1 MINPAEKWCQAP
13 FFLLTAKEV
22 SEYLSIPLR
31 TVQRLSKQGKI
42 RAVRMGNKWRYSKD
56 DIVRYRDYGTD
67 FSREPVRRINE
78 QVERRNYPR
87 INCNLRCQYSIVLP
101 PFKDISSSGIIK
113 NISACGVFLIVDGG
127 QIDGDD
133 PVDLEFMDIKAKGR
147 IVRKDNGGFGIKFR
161 DISNED
167 KDRIIKYVG

>member
-1 MINPAEKWCQAP
+1 MNEKP
-13 FFLLTAKEV
+13 EFFTAKEV

-42 RAVRMGNKWRYSKD
+42 RAVRIGNKWRYSKD
-56 DIVRYRDYGTD
+56 DIVRYRDYGMD
-67 FSREPVRRINE
+67 FSREPARRINE

-113 NISACGVFLIVDGG
+113 NISAGGIFVFSQGYG
-127 QIDGDD
+127 IDVDD
-133 PVDLEFMDIKAKGR
+133 PVDLEFMGIKAVGR
-147 IVRKDNGGFGIKFR
+147 VVRKDKVGFGIKFR

-167 KDRIIKYVG
+167 KNRIIKYVG